1 MDEFIAKQQEG
12 ARDVQPVDCEAFL
25 KSFQQCFGGGQDIVL

>member
-12 ARDVQPVDCEAFL
+12 ARDVQPVDSEAL
-25 KSFQQCFGGGQDIVL
+25 LESFRRCFGGGQDIVL